1 MRKLPPRSYLRTRPR
16 GTPRRLALGLA
27 LLAALVFSAWRV
39 GALEVA
45 DGVAATSRSGASDP
59 ATAASNVTA
68 AADGASADG
77 AADEEPAAHPRGS
90 RLTAAGPKN
99 PETFLGTPGIALE
112 PVSEREGPQA
122 RMRVR
127 GLRIVRGA
135 PRLRLEL
142 NPEAPRILSRKLT
155 HLDSLPA
162 LLRARSGIVPS
173 RGTSRPPPSH
183 SS

>member
-1 MRKLPPRSYLRTRPR
+1 MRKIPPRNHLRTRSS
-16 GTPRRLALGLA
+16 GTLRRFGLGLA
-27 LLAALVFSAWRV
+27 LLAALVLSAWRV
-39 GALEVA
+39 GAFEAA
-45 DGVAATSRSGASDP
+45 DGVAAAARSGASDP
-59 ATAASNVTA
+59 AAAAPNVAA

-90 RLTAAGPKN
+90 RLTAAGPES
-99 PETFLGTPGIALE
+99 PEAFLGTPGIALE

-127 GLRIVRGA
+127 GLRIIRGA

-142 NPEAPRILSRKLT
+142 NPEAPRILSRELA